1 MYFLSRWSK
10 IGSVVEHEDLV
21 TSQCCL
27 GKVVSLCEICGHGLL
42 HQYMK
47 VAHRLHANLIVWRM
61 TCRYNDAISGLC
73 LWRLK
78 KVILSMADHGGS
90 WWHRQYSLRIGLT
103 VWPGQT
109 MQNKLSTH
117 ANTCDEET
125 WNPLRTN
132 VRDEISKHQMSWK
145 WALHKALWVPP
156 RSSNPDSVCL
166 SLKSSLRVN
175 WVSLVSSRA
184 WLTL

>member
-21 TSQCCL
+21 TSQCSL

-78 KVILSMADHGGS
+78 KVILS
-90 WWHRQYSLRIGLT
+90 I
-103 VWPGQT
+103 GQT
-109 MQNKLSTH
+109 VQNKLSTH